1 MCGNIGVQKANHWF
15 KVLKGALSLEPSL
28 MGFHRARVHWLRS
41 VALSLRLFFFLKM
54 DQLSL
59 TPSPLKL
66 GETILVV
73 ISKLW
78 HLITTCMSSPM

>member
-41 VALSLRLFFFLKM
+41 VALSLRLFFF
-54 DQLSL
+54 
-59 TPSPLKL
+59 
-66 GETILVV
+66 
-73 ISKLW
+73 
-78 HLITTCMSSPM
+78 